1 MRAGQKRTAGQFRQR
16 LLLNTQFPLEF
27 DGPPVTERI
36 SRRARHIRVNVRP
49 DGGVVLTIPLR
60 ASRAAAYRFL
70 EQSRDWIARQR
81 AKRRLQPA
89 ARDLRWDG
97 SDRLPLRGREAAVE
111 VIAASIRKPAVR
123 FEADAIRLYAPAAMR
138 GRTSRLRRLLYTAL
152 RDEAAR
158 DARTLL
164 DQESARLGL
173 PYAGLT
179 LRDPRSRW
187 GSCGPDGRIM
197 LSLRLLMAPPEVFR
211 YVVIHELCHL
221 RWRGHGPRF
230 WNLVARQ
237 MPEFE
242 QHRTWLRKHGD
253 ALQAVPLTRSQPI

>member
-1 MRAGQKRTAGQFRQR
+1 MLKPQI
-16 LLLNTQFPLEF
+16 PLVF

-36 SRRARHIRVNVRP
+36 SRRARHIRVNVRL

-81 AKRRLQPA
+81 AKRRALPV
-89 ARDLRWDG
+89 ARELRWDG
-97 SDRLPLRGREAAVE
+97 SDRIPIRGVEIAVE
-111 VIAASIRKPAVR
+111 AIAASIRKPAVR

-138 GRTSRLRRLLYTAL
+138 ADPARLRRLLFVAL

-158 DARTLL
+158 DAKVFL
-164 DQESARLGL
+164 DRESVRLGL
-173 PYAGLT
+173 PYAGMI
-179 LRDPRSRW
+179 LRDTRSRW

-197 LSLRLLMAPPEVFR
+197 LSLRLVMAPPEVFR

-221 RWRGHGPRF
+221 RWRGHGLRF
-230 WNLVARQ
+230 WSLVARQ

-242 QHRTWLRKHGD
+242 THRAWLRKHGD
-253 ALQAVPLTRSQPI
+253 ALQAWTSR